1 MACKKTDPSTGFK
14 HVFKNLSLLD
24 KLLPIFIIVSIVLGI
39 VISVY
44 APGSREA
51 FDGAKILNV
60 SIPLAIG
67 LIVMIVP
74 PLCKI
79 EWENLYQLI
88 QTKYFKNIVISL
100 ALNWIICPFIMFGL
114 AWLTLFDEKEYR
126 QGIIMIGL
134 ARCIAMV
141 FMWNEISHGD
151 ASLCTI
157 IVLINS
163 LLQIVLYAPYQI
175 FFCYVITGD
184 YDEKINAGIT
194 YSVVA
199 KSVAFFLGI
208 PLGVGLLMRAV
219 GLIVLGKDVYEK
231 KVLPVVGPFSMIGLL
246 YTIIVIFIE
255 KGDSFIHEI
264 GDSIRCFV
272 PLVIYFPLCF
282 FGTLFLLRWLAKFGI
297 PNPVEKPAVA
307 TTNSN
312 TTTSSA
318 DESSKLL
325 CGCEEKISQNP
336 TKWKFGCNANYKDTI
351 TQSFTAASNNF
362 ELSIAVAISIYGNG
376 SRQAIASIYGP
387 LLEIPILLILCFVAK
402 YFQVKFIWNDYDDSD
417 SDSTSYTNNVE
428 LDETEVNSK
437 EQAIV

>member
-1 MACKKTDPSTGFK
+1 M
-14 HVFKNLSLLD
+14 
-24 KLLPIFIIVSIVLGI
+24 SIVLGI

-79 EWENLYQLI
+79 EWENLYQMV
-88 QTKYFKNIVISL
+88 QTKYLNNIIISII
-100 ALNWIICPFIMFGL
+100 LNWIICPFIMFGL

-151 ASLCTI
+151 SSLCTV
-157 IVLINS
+157 IVLVNS
-163 LLQIVLYAPYQI
+163 LLQIILYAPYQI

-184 YDEKINAGIT
+184 YDERINAGVT

-208 PLGVGLLMRAV
+208 PIGVGLLVRAF
-219 GLIVLGKDVYEK
+219 GLLVWGKQRYEN
-231 KVLPVVGPFSMIGLL
+231 KVLPIIGPFSMIGLL

-255 KGDSFIHEI
+255 KGDSFVHEI

-272 PLVIYFPLCF
+272 PLIIYFPLCF
-282 FGTLFLLRWLAKFGI
+282 FGSLFLLRWLAKYGI
-297 PNPVEKPAVA
+297 PNPVIRPSSSDE
-307 TTNSN
+307 TTG
-312 TTTSSA
+312 
-318 DESSKLL
+318 LL
-325 CGCEEKISQNP
+325 CGCEEKISKNP
-336 TKWKFGCNANYKDTI
+336 NKLAFGCNANYKDTI

-387 LLEIPILLILCFVAK
+387 LLEIPILLILCFIAK
-402 YFQVKFIWNDYDDSD
+402 YFQIQFIWNDYDEDED
-417 SDSTSYTNNVE
+417 CE
-428 LDETEVNSK
+428 LDEQDELAD
-437 EQAIV
+437 EQDELSDEQVIV